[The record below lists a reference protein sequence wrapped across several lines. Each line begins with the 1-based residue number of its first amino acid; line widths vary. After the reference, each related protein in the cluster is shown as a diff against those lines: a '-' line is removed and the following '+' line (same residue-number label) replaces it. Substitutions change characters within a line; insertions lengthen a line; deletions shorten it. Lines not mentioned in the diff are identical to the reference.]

1 MIFFLSSSSG
11 YTNLRWRNNKPEK
24 INIRILATD
33 SNGNSWRSAFNIIL
47 KSHVVGVC
55 LRHLISPS
63 FAVDAVNSS
72 ARSALYLSALCWG
85 EFIIS
90 ATFLANCGH
99 VRGTLQQTQSHFMC
113 FCCCIFVLLLCL
125 FVFFLILFLFIY
137 VWRCGDATIS
147 QARDLL
153 FLVLATFHS
162 VTYWTSRGQQPRF
175 AGALV
180 QLCHTISQL
189 TAAVVHVPHANRQSY
204 SKGVF
209 LLYIM
214 CASARNK

>member
-125 FVFFLILFLFIY
+125 FVFFFNIISVYLCVT
-137 VWRCGDATIS
+137 VWRCEYFTGQRSTVSCSGYIPLSHILDIS
-147 QARDLL
+147 WA
-153 FLVLATFHS
+153 
-162 VTYWTSRGQQPRF
+162 
-175 AGALV
+175 
-180 QLCHTISQL
+180 
-189 TAAVVHVPHANRQSY
+189 TAAICGGTCATVPHNFATYCGSRSCSTCQ
-204 SKGVF
+204 
-209 LLYIM
+209 
-214 CASARNK
+214 